1 MIKHHYFD
9 QVQLLLKLLPL
20 TLEDPRFALKGGT
33 AINLFFLD
41 MTRLSVD
48 IDLCYLKL
56 EPRDETLKEIEAG
69 LESIARNIKNQFP
82 DMRVETKYT
91 KDNQAKNI
99 VVWHN
104 GVTVK
109 IEINLIVR
117 GALLP
122 CSSVDLCKTAAKNFN
137 TKISARC
144 LDFADVYGGKICA
157 ALDRQHPRD
166 WYDCWIL
173 LENEGITENIRKA
186 FLLYLLSGKRPIAEM
201 LDPLPVDQRSLFINE
216 LEGMN
221 EFIPE
226 YKILSDVRVRLVKAL
241 QSSITEDERLF
252 LLSFKKGMPEWEK
265 SGITGLE
272 SFPAVKWKL
281 LNIQK
286 MNLEKQRSA
295 VNKLKQILLV

>member
-1 MIKHHYFD
+1 MKYHYFD

-33 AINLFFLD
+33 AINLFFRE
-41 MTRLSVD
+41 MTRMSVD

-56 EPRDETLKEIEAG
+56 EPRDETLKEIEIG
-69 LESIARNIKNQFP
+69 LESITRNIRNQFP
-82 DMRVETKYT
+82 EMRVETKYT
-91 KDNQAKNI
+91 KDAQAKNI
-99 VVWHN
+99 IVCHN

-117 GALLP
+117 GALFP
-122 CSSVDLCKTAAKNFN
+122 CTSLNLCEAASKNFN
-137 TKISARC
+137 TKVSARC

-166 WYDCWIL
+166 WYDCWVL

-201 LDPLPVDQRSLFINE
+201 LDPLPVDQRLLFTNE

-221 EFIPE
+221 EFIPD
-226 YKILSDVRVRLVKAL
+226 YKTLAEVRVRLTKAL
-241 QSSITEDERLF
+241 QLSITKNERLF
-252 LLSFKKGMPEWEK
+252 LLSFKRGIPEWEK
-265 SGITGLE
+265 SGIHGLE
-272 SFPAVKWKL
+272 DFPAVKWKL

-286 MNLEKQRSA
+286 MNLEKHRSA
-295 VNKLKQILLV
+295 VSKLKQILLV

>member
-1 MIKHHYFD
+1 MMKHRYFD

-20 TLEDPRFALKGGT
+20 TLEDPSFALKGGT
-33 AINLFFLD
+33 AINLFFRD
-41 MTRLSVD
+41 MTRMSVD

-56 EPRDETLKEIEAG
+56 ASRDEALKEIEAG
-69 LESIARNIKNQFP
+69 LESIANNIKNQFP
-82 DMRVETKYT
+82 EVRVETKYT
-91 KDNQAKNI
+91 KDAQAKNI
-99 VVWHN
+99 MVCHN

-117 GALLP
+117 GALFP
-122 CSSVDLCKTAAKNFN
+122 CTSVYLCEAASKSFN
-137 TKISARC
+137 TKIAARC

-166 WYDCWIL
+166 WYDCWVL

-201 LDPLPVDQRSLFINE
+201 LYPLPVDQRLLFTNE

-221 EFIPE
+221 EFIPD
-226 YKILSDVRVRLVKAL
+226 YKILSDVRVRLVDAL

-252 LLSFKKGMPEWEK
+252 LLSFKRGAPEWGK

-272 SFPAVKWKL
+272 NFPAVKWKL
-281 LNIQK
+281 LNIQR
-286 MNLEKQRSA
+286 MSTEKHRSA
-295 VNKLKQILLV
+295 VSKLKQILLV

>member
-1 MIKHHYFD
+1 MKHQYFD
-9 QVQLLLKLLPL
+9 QVKLLLKILPL
-20 TLEDPRFALKGGT
+20 ALEDSKFALKGGT
-33 AINLFFLD
+33 AINLFFRD

-48 IDLCYLKL
+48 IDLCYIKL
-56 EPRDETLKEIEAG
+56 SPRETALEEIEIG
-69 LESIARNIKNQFP
+69 LEAIAKNIKSNFP

-99 VVWHN
+99 IVSQN

-117 GALLP
+117 GALFP
-122 CSSVDLCKTAAKNFN
+122 YEFVNLCETASKSFN
-137 TKISARC
+137 AKISARC
-144 LDFADVYGGKICA
+144 LDFADIYGGKICA

-186 FLLYLLSGKRPIAEM
+186 FLLYLLSSKRPIAEM
-201 LDPLPVDQRSLFINE
+201 LDPLPIDQRMLFANE

-221 EFIPE
+221 EFIPD
-226 YKILSDVRVRLVKAL
+226 YKTLSEVRVRLVKEL
-241 QSSITEDERLF
+241 QNTITEDESLF
-252 LLSFKKGMPEWEK
+252 LLSFKRGNPEWKK
-265 SGITGLE
+265 SGIVGLE
-272 SFPAVKWKL
+272 NFPAVKWKL

-286 MNLEKQRSA
+286 MSIEKQRSA
-295 VNKLKQILLV
+295 ANKLKQALLL